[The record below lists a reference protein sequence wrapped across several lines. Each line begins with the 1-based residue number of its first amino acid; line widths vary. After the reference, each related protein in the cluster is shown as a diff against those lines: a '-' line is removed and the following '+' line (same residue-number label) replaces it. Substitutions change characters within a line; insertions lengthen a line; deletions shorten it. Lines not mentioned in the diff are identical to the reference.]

1 MTVLDVE
8 SKAPVRTEEYKGIV
22 SSLDRPRAVSAEIFL
37 HRGLLVYPSK
47 ELIHGDRTDLLMN
60 GDSLV
65 VLLQVEL
72 KPLQGCNLV
81 AEAPCDPS

>member
-1 MTVLDVE
+1 MAVLDVE
-8 SKAPVRTEEYKGIV
+8 PKTPVRTEEYKGIV
-22 SSLDRPRAVSAEIFL
+22 SSLGRPRAVSAEIFL

-47 ELIHGDRTDLLMN
+47 ELIHGDRADLVMN
-60 GDSLV
+60 GDFWV

-72 KPLQGCNLV
+72 KPSQGCNLV